1 MFLIAI
7 AVFAIAAI
15 LAFVLLHKLAN
26 KINDINQKKYEE
38 KLRIKQERE
47 ENSKREERYLATIDK
62 FTDVL
67 EKVNE
72 NLATNNKRL
81 EYIEKKLS
89 IGSDE

>member
-1 MFLIAI
+1 MSEVTTLITNVGFPI
-7 AVFAIAAI
+7 AC
-15 LAFVLLHKLAN
+15 VLGCAYF
-26 KINDINQKKYEE
+26 IWYMV
-38 KLRIKQERE
+38 KQERE
-47 ENSKREERYLATIDK
+47 ENAKREERYLTTIDK

>member
-1 MFLIAI
+1 MNEISTLITNLGFPI
-7 AVFAIAAI
+7 VC
-15 LAFVLLHKLAN
+15 VLGCAYF
-26 KINDINQKKYEE
+26 IWYMV
-38 KLRIKQERE
+38 KQERE
-47 ENSKREERYLATIDK
+47 ENAKREERYLLTIDK

>member
-1 MFLIAI
+1 MSEITTLITNLGFPI
-7 AVFAIAAI
+7 VC
-15 LAFVLLHKLAN
+15 VLGCAYF
-26 KINDINQKKYEE
+26 IWYMV
-38 KLRIKQERE
+38 KQERE
-47 ENSKREERYLATIDK
+47 ENVKREERYLATIDK